1 MKVLLIDSFEFMT
14 KDDKINGI
22 FTFDQAKI
30 LKQNNFDVDILS
42 PGLYSLKDFFKKKNI
57 KNLKK

>member
-42 PGLYSLKDFFKKKNI
+42 PDFI
-57 KNLKK
+57 R

>member
-42 PGLYSLKDFFKKKNI
+42 PGLYSLKDFFKKKKI
-57 KNLKK
+57 

>member
-22 FTFDQAKI
+22 FTFDQARV
-30 LKQNNFDVDILS
+30 LKQNKFEVDILS
-42 PGLYSLKDFFKKKNI
+42 PGLFSLKDFFKKKI
-57 KNLKK
+57 YKKF